1 MSVSVPVASAAALA
15 VDVVPLGG
23 LGEFG
28 LNMMA
33 ISCGDTTIVVDAG
46 AMFPEADQLG
56 VDLIVP
62 DLTYLENRKGQVKA
76 LVLTHGHEDHIGAVP
91 CVLPHI
97 DGPIYGTPLALAFA
111 GKKLEEHD
119 LDPETVAVRP
129 GDVITIGPFTL
140 EFIRVTHSMPD
151 CVAIVI
157 RTPQGILLHT
167 GDFKVDQ
174 TPMDGEAFDL
184 HRFAQLGAE
193 GVLAMFCDSTNIDR
207 RGYTGSEKEVEDGFE
222 EIFTSTEGKI
232 VVATFSSSLYRLQI
246 VADLAAQFDRKL
258 AFIGRGMNEN
268 SVIAQR
274 LGRLHLQSGV
284 TIKDSDVP
292 IFPAQDV
299 VCLVTGSQGEANA
312 ALSRIAINDHRH
324 VKLVEGD
331 RGSRVRR
338 AHFGQ
343 RVQRA
348 RQVEIDLTAGIV
360 GDGEQLDAVE
370 GDRVVISAR
379 AIPGNE
385 KSIGRVMN
393 HIARRGVDVVTESS
407 KHVHVSGHGSEEELK
422 LVLSLVRPKYFVP
435 VHGEFR
441 QLAQH
446 AKVAGF
452 VTRGLPS
459 PVEVLTAENGD
470 VIRFN
475 AEGGRIVDKAPS
487 GRILID
493 GTRTGEVDDEV
504 LRDRRHISIDG
515 IIMPVVA
522 INARTGIIEGVPEL
536 VARGFVSDESTAAML
551 LEGAR
556 VVSSAIAECSVEERT
571 DPGLMKERIRTEVR
585 RFLKKRTGR
594 RPMVLPVVIE
604 I

>member
-1 MSVSVPVASAAALA
+1 MSVSVPVAPAAALA

-33 ISCGDTTIVVDAG
+33 ISCGDTTIVIDAG
-46 AMFPEADQLG
+46 AMFPEVDQPG

-62 DLTYLENRKGQVKA
+62 DLAYLESRRGQVKA

-91 CVLPHI
+91 YVLPHI
-97 DGPIYGTPLALAFA
+97 DGPIYGTPLALAFV
-111 GKKLEEHD
+111 GKKLEEHG
-119 LDPETVAVRP
+119 LDPKTVDVKP
-129 GDVITIGPFTL
+129 GDVVTIGPFTL

-151 CVAIVI
+151 CVAVAI
-157 RTPQGILLHT
+157 RTPQGVLLHT

-184 HRFAQLGAE
+184 HRFAQLGAD

-207 RGYTGSEKEVEDGFE
+207 RGYTGSEKDVEDGFE

-246 VADLAAQFDRKL
+246 VADLAAQFDRKI
-258 AFIGRGMNEN
+258 AFVGRGMNEN

-274 LGRLHLQSGV
+274 LGHLHLQSGV
-284 TIKDSDVP
+284 AIKDSDVS

-324 VKLVEGD
+324 VRL
-331 RGSRVRR
+331 
-338 AHFGQ
+338 
-343 RVQRA
+343 
-348 RQVEIDLTAGIV
+348 
-360 GDGEQLDAVE
+360 VE

-379 AIPGNE
+379 AIPGND
-385 KSIGRVMN
+385 KAIGRVMN

-435 VHGEFR
+435 IHGEFR
-441 QLAQH
+441 QLARH
-446 AKVAGF
+446 AKVAKF
-452 VTRGLPS
+452 VTRGLPTV
-459 PVEVLTAENGD
+459 VEVLTAENGD
-470 VIRFN
+470 VLRFD
-475 AEGGRIVDKAPS
+475 AEGGRIADKAPA
-487 GRILID
+487 GRVLID
-493 GTRTGEVDDEV
+493 GTRVGEVDDEV

-515 IIMPVVA
+515 MVMTVVA
-522 INARTGIIEGVPEL
+522 INSRTGIIEGVPEL
-536 VARGFVSDESTAAML
+536 VARGFVSDEGTADVL

-556 VVSSAIAECSVEERT
+556 VVANTIDECSVEERT
-571 DPGLMKERIRTEVR
+571 DPGLMKERIRTELR

>member
-1 MSVSVPVASAAALA
+1 MSVSVPVAPAAALA

-62 DLTYLENRKGQVKA
+62 DMTYLESRKGQVKA

-91 CVLPHI
+91 YVLPHL

-111 GKKLEEHD
+111 GKKLEEHE
-119 LDPETVAVRP
+119 LDPKTVAVKP
-129 GDVITIGPFTL
+129 GDVIPIGPFTL
-140 EFIRVTHSMPD
+140 EFLRVTHSMPD
-151 CVAIVI
+151 CVAVVI
-157 RTPQGILLHT
+157 RTPQGVLLHT

-184 HRFAQLGAE
+184 HGFARLGAE

-207 RGYTGSEKEVEDGFE
+207 RGYTGSEKDVEDGFE
-222 EIFTSTEGKI
+222 EVFTSTEGKI
-232 VVATFSSSLYRLQI
+232 VVASFSSSLYRLQI

-258 AFIGRGMNEN
+258 AFIGRGMTTN
-268 SVIAQR
+268 SQIAQR
-274 LGRLHLQSGV
+274 LGHLHLQSGV
-284 TIKDSDVP
+284 VIKDSDVGV
-292 IFPAQDV
+292 FPSQDV

-324 VKLVEGD
+324 VKLG
-331 RGSRVRR
+331 
-338 AHFGQ
+338 
-343 RVQRA
+343 
-348 RQVEIDLTAGIV
+348 
-360 GDGEQLDAVE
+360 E
-370 GDRVVISAR
+370 GDRVVLSAR

-385 KSIGRVMN
+385 KSIGRVMD
-393 HIARRGVDVVTESS
+393 HLARRGVDVVTEST
-407 KHVHVSGHGSEEELK
+407 KHVHVSGHGAEEEIK
-422 LVLSLVRPKYFVP
+422 LVLSLVRPKYLIP

-441 QLAQH
+441 HLARH
-446 AKVAGF
+446 AKVARF
-452 VTRGLPS
+452 VTRGLPTA
-459 PVEVLTAENGD
+459 VEVITAEDGD
-470 VIRFN
+470 VVRFD
-475 AEGGRIVDKAPS
+475 AAGGRIADKAPA
-487 GRILID
+487 GRVLID
-493 GTRTGEVDDEV
+493 GTRVGEVDDEV

-522 INARTGIIEGVPEL
+522 INARTGIVEGVPEL
-536 VARGFVSDESTAAML
+536 VARGFVSDDTTAALL